1 MIAFEETKVYFY
13 SLSPDHMKTTILLLV
28 LSACLTVSCTK
39 SKEDVVSD
47 EHSFVYTIRFTC
59 GPTCDG
65 QAWMIKT
72 AYGDFEV
79 INLPSP
85 YQESELPVKVAFQRT
100 GRTAEPGQG
109 TGVELVNLVSITRR

>member
-1 MIAFEETKVYFY
+1 MIAFARNGGYFY
-13 SLSPDHMKTTILLLV
+13 PLSPDHMKTTILLLV
-28 LSACLTVSCTK
+28 LSACLIVSCTK
-39 SKEDVVSD
+39 SKEDVISD
-47 EHSFVYTIRFTC
+47 EHSFVYTTRFAC

-79 INLPSP
+79 INLPP
-85 YQESELPVKVAFQRT
+85 YYQESELPVKVAFQKT

-109 TGVELVNLVSITRR
+109 TGVELVNLVSITKR